1 MCWSESR
8 NQKEFL
14 KYPFF
19 NWLLWMT
26 NLREC
31 DGNDDD
37 LWVEWDRKEKNSLLK
52 LSSRVKQ
59 MVHRKIKVLIFFKYL
74 FVYNLFQI
82 FQNIYISHN
91 YDYTNL
97 TYT

>member
-1 MCWSESR
+1 
-8 NQKEFL
+8 
-14 KYPFF
+14 
-19 NWLLWMT
+19 MT

-82 FQNIYISHN
+82 FQNIYISYN

>member
-1 MCWSESR
+1 
-8 NQKEFL
+8 
-14 KYPFF
+14 
-19 NWLLWMT
+19 MT
-26 NLREC
+26 NLREY

-82 FQNIYISHN
+82 FQNIYISYNH
-91 YDYTNL
+91 DYTNL

>member
-1 MCWSESR
+1 
-8 NQKEFL
+8 
-14 KYPFF
+14 
-19 NWLLWMT
+19 MT

>member
-1 MCWSESR
+1 
-8 NQKEFL
+8 
-14 KYPFF
+14 
-19 NWLLWMT
+19 MT
-26 NLREC
+26 NLREY